1 MKIRKALLV
10 IAFFVIG
17 LTAQAATY
25 TWSNA
30 AGGGLW
36 GVSGNWVGSPTLT
49 FDNTTVIQFDS
60 SVSGTITG
68 SANSI
73 NGNRTI
79 KSMVFGS
86 DVALSSGIS
95 LNVRCYNSFSATKR
109 NLTFSA
115 DSGNASITVAQQS
128 VTPPTGQYQQVRLG
142 TSTGGNVILNSDLD
156 LAQHNTFFNSFFRTP
171 GFQFDGPVSGV
182 GAINKSGAG
191 EVRFVRGNANWS
203 GGLSINEG
211 NVSVFAN
218 ANALGSGSVTLNG
231 DANNTS
237 LSLGSTLTY
246 TNNIVVADGAG
257 TRTIKNYTGTT
268 GNPTLQGG
276 TIDLSAGKDITFD
289 IDDFAAGTE
298 SMSMADAISG
308 SGGVVKVGDGF
319 ITFWATNNY
328 TGDTAIEAGTL
339 TLNGNG
345 LAGTGDI
352 TISSGATLAFGSLIG
367 RTVANDIS
375 GAGQMVQDGAN
386 TYLTGDATHTGG
398 TTINGGNLR
407 IGNGGTSGSVSGDIL
422 VNNGVLVFQRSDAIT
437 YSGVISGAGNVVIPA
452 VSGTNTFTG
461 MNTYTG
467 LTTVS
472 GGMLIIGSDALLGTS
487 EVIVSDGA
495 ALTLQSDICINDSA
509 ILNISTNA
517 TLVLDFAG
525 SEEVGLLSLDGGNTF
540 FSSGTYDAA
549 RLNSLGSG
557 TYSGTGAIRVGP
569 LVGTLILLQ

>member
-17 LTAQAATY
+17 LTAQAAEY
-25 TWSNA
+25 TWTDA
-30 AGGGLW
+30 TADHLW
-36 GVSGNWVGSPTLT
+36 GTAGNWVGSVAPS
-49 FDNTTVIQFDS
+49 FDNTTDLVFDPA
-60 SVSGTITG
+60 SVTNQ
-68 SANSI
+68 ANAISI

-79 KSMVFGS
+79 RSFAVSANYATANNATFDIRTYLTFG
-86 DVALSSGIS
+86 
-95 LNVRCYNSFSATKR
+95 ATKR
-109 NLTFSA
+109 NLTFES
-115 DSGNASITVAQQS
+115 DSGNASITVAQS
-128 VTPPTGQYQQVRLG
+128 TSG
-142 TSTGGNVILNSDLD
+142 TVLIRFGNNTGGNVILNSDLD
-156 LAQHNTFFNSFFRTP
+156 LAQHNTFFGPT